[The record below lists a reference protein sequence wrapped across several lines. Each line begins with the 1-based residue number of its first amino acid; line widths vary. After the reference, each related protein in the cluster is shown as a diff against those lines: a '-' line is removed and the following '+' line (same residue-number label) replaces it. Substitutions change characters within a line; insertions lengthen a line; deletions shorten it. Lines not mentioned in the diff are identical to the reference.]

1 MPQLTRTGETPSVPR
16 RRRSSL
22 QDSDVGVDVGLD
34 ADMELGEGEELLG
47 TIDVSP
53 EEIAEFFAKPT

>member
-1 MPQLTRTGETPSVPR
+1 MPR

-22 QDSDVGVDVGLD
+22 KDSGVGVDVGLD
-34 ADMELGEGEELLG
+34 SDTELGEGEELLG

>member
-1 MPQLTRTGETPSVPR
+1 MSASVPVPR
-16 RRRSSL
+16 RKRSWLKNSE
-22 QDSDVGVDVGLD
+22 VGVDVGLD
-34 ADMELGEGEELLG
+34 PDTELGEGEELLG

>member
-1 MPQLTRTGETPSVPR
+1 M
-16 RRRSSL
+16 
-22 QDSDVGVDVGLD
+22 DVGLVGD
-34 ADMELGEGEELLG
+34 TELGEGEELLG

>member
-1 MPQLTRTGETPSVPR
+1 M
-16 RRRSSL
+16 
-22 QDSDVGVDVGLD
+22 DVGLD
-34 ADMELGEGEELLG
+34 ADMELGEEEELLG